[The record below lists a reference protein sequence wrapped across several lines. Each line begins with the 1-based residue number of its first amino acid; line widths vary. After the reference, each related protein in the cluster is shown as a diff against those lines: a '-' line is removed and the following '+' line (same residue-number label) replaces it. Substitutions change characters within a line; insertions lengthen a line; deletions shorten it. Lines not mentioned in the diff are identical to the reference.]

1 MAKKGEV
8 PAVERRMGS
17 RFRTARLTERKASVN
32 R

>member
-1 MAKKGEV
+1 MAKKARCPPSSAG
-8 PAVERRMGS
+8 MGS